1 MSFNRK
7 VKKKKVWNVLVFPG
21 GTENGLEI
29 NKSLRYSKEVKLFS
43 ASNNSQN
50 HAEYIFE
57 RHFIIPDIKNK
68 KCLTKLNNLIIRK
81 KIDFLFPSNSLVID
95 FLIANRKK
103 IKCKVIQPEDNI
115 VKTTRSKKEIYK
127 IFKDKLSIPAT
138 YDRKKLKRKNFPVF
152 IKPNSSYGSKG
163 ARKISSLN
171 ELESLDI
178 NFSEYLICEFLP
190 GKEFTIECF
199 STKTEGVLYCM
210 ARSRERVRMGTS
222 MYSKKASEKI
232 QKESKKIA
240 EIIFKN
246 LNISGLWFF
255 QLKINSDNKL
265 SLLEIETRVAGT
277 MALSRSLGINLPLA
291 NLYLEIDKPFS
302 FKQQGYEIEIDRSL
316 SNRYKTNIKYNTVY
330 LDLDET
336 IIVKGKINTEIMKFI
351 YQCINEKKK
360 LVLIS
365 KSLEKDKIKF
375 LKKFKLENLFNQII
389 WLKENESKSKYIK
402 DKKSIFIDDSF
413 LERREVEEKCKI
425 HSFDPNMI
433 EVLINDRI

>member
-1 MSFNRK
+1 MSS
-7 VKKKKVWNVLVFPG
+7 
-21 GTENGLEI
+21 
-29 NKSLRYSKEVKLFS
+29 NKE
-43 ASNNSQN
+43 
-50 HAEYIFE
+50 
-57 RHFIIPDIKNK
+57 
-68 KCLTKLNNLIIRK
+68 
-81 KIDFLFPSNSLVID
+81 
-95 FLIANRKK
+95 
-103 IKCKVIQPEDNI
+103 
-115 VKTTRSKKEIYK
+115 
-127 IFKDKLSIPAT
+127 
-138 YDRKKLKRKNFPVF
+138 
-152 IKPNSSYGSKG
+152 
-163 ARKISSLN
+163 
-171 ELESLDI
+171 
-178 NFSEYLICEFLP
+178 
-190 GKEFTIECF
+190 
-199 STKTEGVLYCM
+199 
-210 ARSRERVRMGTS
+210 
-222 MYSKKASEKI
+222 SEKI

-240 EIIFKN
+240 EIIFKD

-316 SNRYKTNIKYNTVY
+316 SNRYKTDIKYNTVY

-389 WLKENESKSKYIK
+389 WLK
-402 DKKSIFIDDSF
+402 
-413 LERREVEEKCKI
+413 
-425 HSFDPNMI
+425 
-433 EVLINDRI
+433 